1 MLPTKF
7 ICFTC
12 CTVHPNHEGMCFW
25 HCCYLEFSV
34 SVVPVATTVGGM
46 TDGHEKAVFDD
57 SVNVPNF
64 HSRARRSAPS

>member
-1 MLPTKF
+1 
-7 ICFTC
+7 
-12 CTVHPNHEGMCFW
+12 MCFW